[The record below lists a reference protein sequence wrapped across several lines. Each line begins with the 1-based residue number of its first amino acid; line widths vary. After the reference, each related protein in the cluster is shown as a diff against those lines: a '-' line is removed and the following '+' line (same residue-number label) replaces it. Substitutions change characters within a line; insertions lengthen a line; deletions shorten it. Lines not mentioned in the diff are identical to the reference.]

1 MRDDEAS
8 GLRTNAIENNERG
21 KGMVF
26 IPKTYGRFCKLI
38 EKHPE
43 VRKYDSFE
51 ESLLQTRRYYQIRNV
66 VEKGK
71 PEKLSYR
78 GWWRELSRRFGVSQ
92 YTIKG
97 WFSTE
102 KLPKL
107 LRLVMEKEQKLK
119 SGSKNTWRKSRFLKT
134 PETFHAF
141 QEMLNRHPHLMT
153 TETFEEKIDYVI
165 KYYQMRANG
174 AATREMSHSEMAR
187 SLQVPRGTLVNWVY
201 ERTRPNL
208 ITQVLRNERLRIE
221 YEATFPSA
229 SNKHRIDLGDVRRAF
244 PFEVVS
250 KNEPVSQISDRIVNL
265 INAKEINNRII
276 IIDFHRYNPRYGA
289 TWLKKTYRIIDKN
302 REKIEEK
309 LNENCESKISCR
321 LSTVSNTLFIW
332 RRSKSMNLIHYLQ
345 DELFFFDKPYHRQ
358 LIETAKEH
366 LGLSGNYEFSKVLR
380 QLARYTQ
387 VNNSDKSRIISDL
400 RPESNHIQGKVL
412 YLLMEILNYGFR
424 EIIQRTESIGEG
436 HQWGNPNDISDFDL
450 HCLLS
455 RLFASIVSDGTI
467 EEGGRIY
474 YYEKNAI
481 RRKKVKEALKK
492 LGKLHLR
499 SITDRQNK
507 VSGFTIPATIGR
519 ILVNLGIPVGD
530 KVLQGIQ
537 IPDFILNGPPD
548 FQTAYLEDLIPE
560 EGWVSISKQGN
571 CRIGFARSAVIHDPA
586 KIEKYPSAPVLPGSI
601 INYVKE
607 SGKKKY
613 RTYGKENVS
622 DLFYQISIT
631 NLRSE
636 AKNKSEALQLLDIV
650 NQSLPSLLKAE
661 RGIAENNGIRM
672 KKCFVGGISLS
683 DKTERMS
690 VRWQTSTSSNQDAAL
705 WALVA
710 PPNDR
715 RKNSRLK
722 SWLSKNRQVARA
734 AKEKKR
740 LLNQVSSDGSQ
751 MVVLG

>member
-1 MRDDEAS
+1 
-8 GLRTNAIENNERG
+8 
-21 KGMVF
+21 MVL
-26 IPKTYGRFCKLI
+26 IPKTYGRFCRLI

-43 VRKYDSFE
+43 VKKYDSFE
-51 ESLLQTRRYYQIRNV
+51 ESLLQTRKYYQIRDS

-71 PEKLSYR
+71 PENLSYR
-78 GWWRELSRRFGVSQ
+78 GWWRELSRRFGVSR

-107 LRLVMEKEQKLK
+107 LRLVVEKEQKLE
-119 SGSKNTWRKSRFLKT
+119 SGSKNAGRKSRFLKT

-141 QEMLNRHPHLMT
+141 QEMLNRHPHLMI
-153 TETFEEKIDYVI
+153 TETFEERIEYVI
-165 KYYQMRANG
+165 KYYQMQANL
-174 AATREMSHSEMAR
+174 AVNREMSHSEMAR
-187 SLQVPRGTLVNWVY
+187 LLQIPRGTLVNWVY
-201 ERTRPNL
+201 ERTRPIL

-244 PFEVVS
+244 PFEVIS
-250 KNEPVSQISDRIVNL
+250 KNEAVSRISDRIEDL
-265 INAKEINNRII
+265 INANETNNRVI

-289 TWLKKTYRIIDKN
+289 TWLKKIYRIIEKK
-302 REKIEEK
+302 RENIEEK
-309 LNENCESKISCR
+309 LNENCGSKISYR
-321 LSTVSNTLFIW
+321 LSTVSNALYVW
-332 RRSKSMNLIHYLQ
+332 RRCKSMNLLHYLQ
-345 DELFFFDKPYHRQ
+345 DELFFFNKPYHRQ
-358 LIETAKEH
+358 LIETAREH
-366 LGLSGNYEFSKVLR
+366 LGLSGNYEFSKALR
-380 QLARYTQ
+380 QLVRYTQ
-387 VNNSDKSRIISDL
+387 INNSDKSRIISDL

-412 YLLMEILNYGFR
+412 YLLMEILNYDFGDM
-424 EIIQRTESIGEG
+424 IQRTESIGQG
-436 HQWGNPNDISDFDL
+436 DQWRNPNDISDFDL

-455 RLFASIVSDGTI
+455 RLFAAIVSDGTI

-492 LGKLHLR
+492 LGKLHFR

-519 ILVNLGIPVGD
+519 ILVDLGIPVGD

-537 IPDFILNGPPD
+537 IPDFILNGLPD
-548 FQTAYLEDLIPE
+548 FQRAYLEDLIPE
-560 EGWVSISKQGN
+560 EGWVSISKKGN

-586 KIEKYPSAPVLPGSI
+586 KIEKYPHAPVLPDSI
-601 INYVKE
+601 VNYVKE

-613 RTYGKENVS
+613 RTYGKENVA
-622 DLFYQISIT
+622 DLFYHISIT
-631 NLRSE
+631 KLRSE
-636 AKNKSEALQLLDIV
+636 AKNKGEALQLLDIV
-650 NQSLPSLLKAE
+650 NQSLPPLLKAE
-661 RGIAENNGIRM
+661 RAIAENNRIRM
-672 KKCFVGGISLS
+672 KKCFVCGISLS

-690 VRWQTSTSSNQDAAL
+690 VRWQTSTSTNQDAAL

-715 RKNSRLK
+715 RKNGRLQ
-722 SWLSKNRQVARA
+722 SWLSENRQVARA

-740 LLNQVSSDGSQ
+740 LLNQ
-751 MVVLG
+751 